1 MSSTPTLWTLGSLR
15 AESWGQVG
23 WAHPDIPH
31 QVYIGNEV
39 AKGSSSNPK
48 GPDAVGTL
56 AEHSHVE
63 VLPELSQ
70 KALAQGTDTSLAWGV
85 LGVGQEGPVGERK
98 QCKNK
103 HEGTQHLEGLGELY
117 LSPQRFDE
125 KGEGYGEDATP
136 SRHYTIGQ
144 TQAALEVVAQD
155 DERWLKCEGTATT
168 KENPIGEVTQA

>member
-1 MSSTPTLWTLGSLR
+1 M
-15 AESWGQVG
+15 
-23 WAHPDIPH
+23 
-31 QVYIGNEV
+31 YIGNEV

-70 KALAQGTDTSLAWGV
+70 KALAEGVDTSLAWGV
-85 LGVGQEGPVGERK
+85 LRAGQEGPVGEGK
-98 QCKNK
+98 QRKNK
-103 HEGTQHLEGLGELY
+103 HEGTQHLEGLGKLY
-117 LSPQRFDE
+117 LSPQHFDE

-144 TQAALEVVAQD
+144 TQATLEVVAQD
-155 DERWLKCEGTATT
+155 DERWLKGEGTATT